1 VSFVCG
7 RLPMRLGDNV
17 RVRGRGRVRARV
29 GLTCS
34 RCSALQLGRAS
45 PAAAAESWG
54 LHCACREVLG
64 GRVLCGDGC
73 CDGCGCCGDGTCT

>member
-1 VSFVCG
+1 MCG
-7 RLPMRLGDNV
+7 RLPMLLGV
-17 RVRGRGRVRARV
+17 RGRVRGWGGGRGRV

-34 RCSALQLGRAS
+34 RCSALQLERAS

-64 GRVLCGDGC
+64 GEGC
-73 CDGCGCCGDGTCT
+73 CEGCGCCGDGTCT